1 MKNTNM
7 FNYDEEESRA
17 ENNSKKFTAKTLF
30 KFLVLIFFL
39 GGMVLS
45 GVYFFKNTSSDASL
59 VSRDKRFYDLG
70 EIIVNLS
77 NSSLKNYFLK
87 IDLSI
92 SLANSNDE
100 KVVVNQLPVIKD
112 SFQIFLRQ
120 LRVEDINGS
129 GGAFYIKTELLK
141 RLNKIVYP
149 TKVEDILIKEIIIN

>member
-7 FNYDEEESRA
+7 FNYDQEESRA
-17 ENNSKKFTAKTLF
+17 QTSSKKFTAKTLV
-30 KFLVLIFFL
+30 KFLVLIFSL
-39 GGMVLS
+39 GGAVIS
-45 GVYFFKNTSSDASL
+45 GVYFFKNTSTDTSV
-59 VSRDKRFYDLG
+59 VSKEKHFYDLG

-100 KVVVNQLPVIKD
+100 KVVINQLPVIKD

-141 RLNKIVYP
+141 RLNKILYP
-149 TKVEDILIKEIIIN
+149 TKVEDVLIKEIIIN